1 MTTKPPLI
9 TRASWADMAFFFG
22 PLVIMYL
29 VFYVFSL
36 GFLLY
41 TSLHRVNISLTGG
54 RWVGFD
60 NFRLLLTDG
69 NFLTALANNLVFA
82 TVAIGAGLTLGFF
95 IAVTLSTGVRR
106 KGLFYVA
113 FLLPSLMPLALIA
126 SVFRVLLESRFGAL
140 NETLRAVGLEALAMG
155 WLIEPTLAYGVVV
168 ILFVYLIG
176 LPVMYYTAAMSTI
189 NTSVIEAAVLD
200 GAGTWQIMRQILFPL
215 LRATHKTII
224 VSTVLM
230 TFRAFDIVF
239 FSTQGGPSGMTEI
252 TGTYVYRFSTSGNN
266 IGYGSAAALLVMII
280 SLVISILQ
288 LFMSRSRT

>member
-1 MTTKPPLI
+1 
-9 TRASWADMAFFFG
+9 MAFFFG

-41 TSLHRVNISLTGG
+41 TSLHRVNISPTGG
-54 RWVGFD
+54 HWVGFD
-60 NFRLLLTDG
+60 NFLLLLTDA

-82 TVAIGAGLTLGFF
+82 AVAIGTGLTLGFF

-106 KGLFYVA
+106 KGVFYVA

-155 WLIEPTLAYGVVV
+155 WLIEPTLAYGEVV

-200 GAGTWQIMRQILFPL
+200 GAGTSQIMRQILFPL
-215 LRATHKTII
+215 LSATHKTII

-239 FSTQGGPSGMTEI
+239 FSTQGGPSGVTEI
-252 TGTYVYRFSTSGNN
+252 TGTCVYRFFTSGNN
-266 IGYGSAAALLVMII
+266 MGYGSAAALLVMII
-280 SLVISILQ
+280 SLVISIVQ